1 MRFDKSWQT
10 ACKKAGIDIR
20 LFHDFRRTAARNM
33 IRAVYL
39 QRVAMMI
46 SGYKTRSVF
55 DRYNILSKADLELAA
70 RRQEEYLKT
79 KKGTIMGTV
88 SPMRASKS

>member
-1 MRFDKSWQT
+1 
-10 ACKKAGIDIR
+10 
-20 LFHDFRRTAARNM
+20 M

-88 SPMRASKS
+88 CPMRASKS